1 MLPLERYIQVLPRLI
16 PTLICLIAATP
27 PPTQTHKEGL
37 ENAKAELLKAEK
49 EGNYE
54 KAGELRWSKIPA
66 LEELVE
72 VDDSPENKAKLKVT
86 NVIKFIFII
95 YFI

>member
-1 MLPLERYIQVLPRLI
+1 M
-16 PTLICLIAATP
+16 
-27 PPTQTHKEGL
+27 
-37 ENAKAELLKAEK
+37 ENAKAELLTAEK

-72 VDDSPENKAKLKVT
+72 VDDSHENKAKLKVG
-86 NVIKFIFII
+86 
-95 YFI
+95 